1 MNKTSNKD
9 FETLFQELI
18 VTDSDDKTKLK
29 EEFETLKNHFYKTP
43 SVYKNKNPFSLW
55 TENDIRKWVTCFKS
69 ETHRENKKEQQNIR
83 RQTFALLKFEAV
95 IVVIKAME
103 LTFSIPHDVQI
114 LSVLLLINK
123 KLNKGRLAQ
132 IFTGEGK
139 SLIIALLAA
148 LKVLEGRK
156 VDIVTSS
163 EVLAER
169 DAKYGFVDFFKL
181 LGITVSHN
189 IESEDYNGK
198 PKECYLFDVVYG
210 TVHTF
215 QADILRTEYK
225 LQGTLNERYGK
236 CGWKR

>member
-1 MNKTSNKD
+1 MNKISNKD

-29 EEFETLKNHFYKTP
+29 EEFKTLKEQFYKTP

-55 TENDIRKWVTCFKS
+55 TENDIRNWVTRFKK
-69 ETHRENKKEQQNIR
+69 ETHREDKKEQQNIR
-83 RQTFALLKFEAV
+83 RQIFALLKFEAV

-103 LTFSIPHDVQI
+103 LTFGIPHDVQI

-139 SLIIALLAA
+139 SLTISLLAA

-181 LGITVSHN
+181 LDITV
-189 IESEDYNGK
+189 
-198 PKECYLFDVVYG
+198 
-210 TVHTF
+210 
-215 QADILRTEYK
+215 
-225 LQGTLNERYGK
+225 
-236 CGWKR
+236 